1 VEPLTRLV
9 SSKRT
14 LELTPHQLDTWV
26 SALSIYND
34 RPKIVNRAILELS
47 VSDDPFPDLSK
58 LLAKCEYLRRVADNK
73 LPQDSTKI
81 TFRDVTGLAKAW
93 GIEV

>member
-1 VEPLTRLV
+1 MA
-9 SSKRT
+9 
-14 LELTPHQLDTWV
+14 
-26 SALSIYND
+26 ALSIYND

-58 LLAKCEYLRRVADNK
+58 LLAKCEYLRRAADDK
-73 LPQDSTKI
+73 LPQDTTKI
-81 TFRDVTGLAKAW
+81 AFRDVAGLAKAW